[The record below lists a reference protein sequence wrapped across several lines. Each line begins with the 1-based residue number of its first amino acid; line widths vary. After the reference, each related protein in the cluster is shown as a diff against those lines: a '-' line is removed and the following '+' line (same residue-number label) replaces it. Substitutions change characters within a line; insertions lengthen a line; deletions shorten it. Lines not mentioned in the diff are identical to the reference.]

1 MMSEG
6 SLRFKNSRA
15 YILEGF
21 LRPRLFLSRGGGGR
35 GGIQFNIGI
44 LLKCIFNLQATLQ
57 VSVIW

>member
-6 SLRFKNSRA
+6 ILRFKNSRA

-21 LRPRLFLSRGGGGR
+21 LRPRLSLSRGGGGR
-35 GGIQFNIGI
+35 GGI